1 MLLPFTLRARASTQR
16 INSYPQK
23 LSTGGTFMTTRPRFT
38 LLLDKRGTLTAQS
51 PSGAH
56 RDPLRR
62 VGRGVLV
69 AIGIALCIMP
79 DAGGSIPKQYVSY
92 KEYAYYA
99 LGYNTEQYK
108 CLSILWGKESAW
120 NPAAVGNLN
129 GTHRVYGIPQG
140 KSEWLKDQDGYTQ
153 IQWGLKYIGNRY
165 GEPCIA
171 LDHWK
176 AKGWH

>member
-1 MLLPFTLRARASTQR
+1 MKRHTALTSTYV
-16 INSYPQK
+16 NE
-23 LSTGGTFMTTRPRFT
+23 
-38 LLLDKRGTLTAQS
+38 LDNDGTLTAQS

-99 LGYNTEQYK
+99 LGYNLKEYK
-108 CLSILWGKESAW
+108 CLSILYGKESAW
-120 NPAAVGNLN
+120 NPKARN
-129 GTHRVYGIPQG
+129 GSHYGIPQG
-140 KSEWLKDQDGYTQ
+140 RSEWLRTQDGYSQ
-153 IQWGLKYIGNRY
+153 IRWGLDYIGNRY

-171 LDHWK
+171 LDHWRK
-176 AKGWH
+176 YGWH